1 MIYLAHS
8 GKSIRRNTYQ
18 EVASGDHS
26 LVGLLAAGNAL
37 GAVGLSVT
45 AEVEVAT
52 DGVERLKVDGRSGP
66 SGDNAE
72 GGIRAL
78 GLLSMLSLLAGQG
91 GDERHERKKG
101 RNLHFEKRVE
111 AIAV

>member
-1 MIYLAHS
+1 MIYLAHL
-8 GKSIRRNTYQ
+8 GKSIRRKTYQ
-18 EVASGDHS
+18 EVASCDHS

-37 GAVGLSVT
+37 GAVRLSVT

-52 DGVERLKVDGRSGP
+52 DGIERQKMDGRSGT

-78 GLLSMLSLLAGQG
+78 GLLSLLAGQG
-91 GDERHERKKG
+91 GDERDERKKG
-101 RNLHFEKRVE
+101 GNLHFERRV
-111 AIAV
+111 